1 MAADE
6 AAGRKGIALLIAR
19 AATVWAIL
27 GGFLL
32 LAVVAVNAA
41 SVLGGLFGTAF
52 AGDFELTEMGV
63 AIAVFAFLPYCQLTD
78 ANVTADI
85 FTARASPRVVA
96 GLRAVASLVA
106 FGFGC
111 LLMWRMAPG
120 MADQRA
126 YGASTAILQIPIW
139 WAYLPIL
146 VSLALLVATAALTF
160 IEDLAEARA

>member
-1 MAADE
+1 MTAEKGEGRRGLAA
-6 AAGRKGIALLIAR
+6 AIAR
-19 AATVWAIL
+19 AATVWAVL

-32 LAVVAVNAA
+32 LAVVAVNAV
-41 SVLGGLFGTAF
+41 SVLGGLFGTSF

-96 GLRAVASLVA
+96 GLRALASLVA
-106 FGFGC
+106 FGFGG
-111 LLMWRMAPG
+111 LLLWRMYPG
-120 MADQRA
+120 MVDQRD
-126 YGASTAILQIPIW
+126 YHASTAILQIPIW

-146 VSLALLVATAALTF
+146 VSLLLLAATAALTF
-160 IEDLAEARA
+160 IEDLREAI